1 MSTTLGTVITSARD
15 RHPAFH
21 RTRVSDAIFA
31 RLLSQYQSE
40 LIGRAMQRDRTFL
53 AQQASVVFAL
63 SESNAIGTRGAGTG
77 SFPVSVGTDD
87 VVSRSEATIGTADE
101 LDLDGDGV
109 TVVAEFV
116 PNSATTTSVTKTGAA
131 WTTNQFANDVLEV
144 TAGTGAGQR
153 RYLASN
159 TSDTLTWTDALTT
172 ALDTTSV
179 VRVVQVAT
187 SASREVGVV
196 TAFPLVTDRIGYAV
210 KLDSSGVSYLDL
222 TSPLVG
228 TVDQGIPLP
237 AAIKHLI
244 GGTVWMADDA
254 TKTTPKPLRLV
265 TYHARM
271 QRTTQWYAAYVLNR
285 TLYVVG
291 DATDWNTVASIDLR
305 YVPEPPTFTA
315 LTDYLLLPDHA
326 APAMIAHAA
335 YMAGLRVQGLE
346 GIPPLDLNAL
356 LAAKQAAEDAFLREV
371 SLQPRA
377 TMSRVQEM
385 W

>member
-63 SESNAIGTRGAGTG
+63 DDSNAIGVRGAGVG
-77 SFPVSVGTDD
+77 GYPVTVASDGT
-87 VVSRSEATIGTADE
+87 VSLAEGTIGDAKE
-101 LDLDGDGV
+101 LDLATG
-109 TVVAEFV
+109 TVVVSAFV
-116 PNSATTTSVTKTGAA
+116 PSSSTTTSVTKTGAG
-131 WTTNQFANDVLEV
+131 WTTDAYVNDYLEV
-144 TAGTGAGQR
+144 TDGAGATQR
-153 RYLASN
+153 RVITGN
-159 TSDTLTWTDALTT
+159 TSDTLSWADALTT
-172 ALDTTSV
+172 ALDTTSL
-179 VRVVQVAT
+179 VRVVSQAT
-187 SASREVGVV
+187 SVPQDFGAVA
-196 TAFPLVTDRIGYAV
+196 AFPLVSSRVGYLT
-210 KLDSSGVSYLDL
+210 KLDANGTAYLDL

-315 LTDYLLLPDHA
+315 LTDYLLLPDNA

-335 YMAGLRVQGLE
+335 YVAGLRVQGLE
-346 GIPPLDLNAL
+346 GIPPLDLTAL

-377 TMSRVQEM
+377 TMSRVQEV